1 MITQTMFNSKF
12 YRFLPVVIL
21 IIGIIEFFSF
31 GGQIYLSLNALK
43 DNYQSI
49 IVFANNH
56 FLLIILVFSCAY
68 INVLAHSITVSNI

>member
-12 YRFLPVVIL
+12 YRFLPVGFL

-31 GGQIYLSLNALK
+31 GGQSYLSLNALK

-49 IVFANNH
+49 
-56 FLLIILVFSCAY
+56 
-68 INVLAHSITVSNI
+68 

>member
-12 YRFLPVVIL
+12 YRFLPVVFL

-31 GGQIYLSLNALK
+31 GGQSYLSLNALK

-56 FLLIILVFSCAY
+56 F
-68 INVLAHSITVSNI
+68 